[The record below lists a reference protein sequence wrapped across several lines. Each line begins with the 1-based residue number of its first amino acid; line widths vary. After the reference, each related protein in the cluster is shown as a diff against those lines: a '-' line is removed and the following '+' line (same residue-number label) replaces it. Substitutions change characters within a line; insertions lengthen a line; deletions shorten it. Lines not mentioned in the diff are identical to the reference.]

1 MMSPSDEILSRQHVL
16 VEDDRTGTSHET
28 LRRAVLDN
36 LFYIQGK
43 FPGIATPNDYYM
55 ALAYTVRDRLL
66 HRWVK
71 TVETWLQEDVKI
83 VCYLS
88 AEFLMGPHLGNNL
101 LNLGIE
107 DPVRQAVAATG
118 QNLDELLKQE
128 EEPGL
133 GNGGLG
139 RLAACY
145 LDSLAT
151 LEVPAIG
158 FGLRYEHGIFH
169 QAIRDGWQVEMTDNW
184 LHLGNPWEIPRP
196 ENHFEVKLGG
206 HTERIRDADGKE
218 QVCWIPDRVVKGTP
232 FDTPISGYR
241 VNTCNTLRL
250 WKAEA
255 AESFDFQ
262 AFNTGDYYGAVDEK
276 VASENLTK
284 VLYPNDEPIAGKQL
298 RLEQQYFMVS
308 CSLQNIIDIHRQAG
322 GQLEYLHKLWAV
334 QLNDTHPAVAVA
346 ELMRLLVDEHRVEWD
361 QAWHVTVETCGYTNH
376 TLLPEALE
384 KWPLP
389 LFARVLPRH
398 LEIIYEINQRF
409 LESVERR
416 FPGDN
421 DRLARMSLIDEN
433 GLKSVRM
440 ANLACVGSHAI
451 NGVAALH
458 TELVK
463 KDVLRDFYEMMPE
476 KFSNKTNGVTPRR
489 FVALSNPGLSR
500 LITRHI
506 GDGWIKNLDELRGL
520 EAFAEQQDFQSE
532 WQSIKREN
540 KLRLAELVRERT
552 GIETDPDS
560 LFDILVKRIHEY
572 KRQHLSVL
580 HIITLYNQIKEN
592 PAADVTPRTFI
603 FGGKAAPGYHLAKL
617 IIKLINGV
625 AEVVNTDADVGG
637 RLKVVF
643 LPDFDLKSGQ
653 LIYPAADLSEQISM
667 AGKEASG
674 TGNMKFSMNGALT
687 IGTLDGANIEIREEV
702 GADNFFLFG
711 LTVEQVKERKA
722 GGYNPGEYYD
732 SDKTLRRAMDQIR
745 SGVFS
750 RGDTQ
755 MFEPLVRALLQ
766 WDEYLVLADYRS
778 YIKCQDQASQ
788 LYRDQNLWTR
798 AAILN
803 VARMGK
809 FSSDRSIRQYCEDIW
824 HARPVPIELAPL
836 EI

>member
-1 MMSPSDEILSRQHVL
+1 
-16 VEDDRTGTSHET
+16 
-28 LRRAVLDN
+28 
-36 LFYIQGK
+36 
-43 FPGIATPNDYYM
+43 
-55 ALAYTVRDRLL
+55 L

-506 GDGWIKNLDELRGL
+506 CYGWIKNLDELRGL

-778 YIKCQDQASQ
+778 YVKCQDQASQ